1 MNLLRVAAFALL
13 TALAGCGE
21 PEGPAANVFLQIVRG
36 DPALDTTGVTGFVVV
51 VGGARNPVAY
61 VVDERIEI
69 PLVAPPGPAVPI
81 VVYAC
86 TTRTA
91 ACREVDAAFI
101 GCTVQDLVAGD
112 SAVVVGLLPIS
123 PLPETC
129 VGIDGAPPAPA
140 G

>member
-1 MNLLRVAAFALL
+1 M
-13 TALAGCGE
+13 
-21 PEGPAANVFLQIVRG
+21 QIVRG

-51 VGGARNPVAY
+51 VGGARNPVVY